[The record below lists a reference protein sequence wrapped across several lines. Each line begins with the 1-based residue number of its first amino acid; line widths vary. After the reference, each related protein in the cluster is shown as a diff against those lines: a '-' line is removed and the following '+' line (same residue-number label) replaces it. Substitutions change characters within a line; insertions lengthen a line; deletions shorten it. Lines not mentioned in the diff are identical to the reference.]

1 MWYNLGKW
9 VLRNRLPLIIAV
21 LLSTAVMTYF
31 ASKVERSY
39 DFAKA
44 IPVDHPKFLE
54 YEAFKQKFGEDGSL
68 LVIGFEKKDLFQ
80 LPFFQTFVELQQQ
93 IKQVTGV
100 EDVLSV
106 SAAVN
111 LVKDSASEKL
121 RTTTV
126 FPENIQTQAVLDS
139 CKTVLLN
146 LPFYKGLFYNPDSN
160 VYMIA
165 VRLNKEV
172 LNSKKRN
179 ASVDGIVNLATAFE
193 QKEKLKMLKR
203 YLRSTYNMSPD
214 DYRKRWG
221 LPPDYPMVAP
231 NYAKARSELAKQMGL
246 GQGGRKPAR
255 ATRAKK

>member
-1 MWYNLGKW
+1 MSPFSRNGVSLRCFRSTKSYQQRMWYNLGKW

-93 IKQVTGV
+93 IKQVAGV

-111 LVKDSASEKL
+111 LVKDSATEKL

-126 FPENIQTQAVLDS
+126 FPEKFCPLVANIL
-139 CKTVLLN
+139 
-146 LPFYKGLFYNPDSN
+146 
-160 VYMIA
+160 
-165 VRLNKEV
+165 
-172 LNSKKRN
+172 
-179 ASVDGIVNLATAFE
+179 
-193 QKEKLKMLKR
+193 
-203 YLRSTYNMSPD
+203 
-214 DYRKRWG
+214 
-221 LPPDYPMVAP
+221 
-231 NYAKARSELAKQMGL
+231 
-246 GQGGRKPAR
+246 
-255 ATRAKK
+255 